1 MPKAGRITITYNCT
15 NNAKVMVYPKNN
27 NNFMY
32 GLILERFINS
42 KKFRDRID
50 KDIIFRILRPI
61 KIEINNNEF
70 KDISDNTNNS

>member
-1 MPKAGRITITYNCT
+1 MKQGRITITYNCT
-15 NNAKVMVYPKNN
+15 NNTKVVVYPKNN

-50 KDIIFRILRPI
+50 KEIIFRILCPI
-61 KIEINNNEF
+61 KTKINNNEL
-70 KDISDNTNNS
+70 KNISDNLDNS